1 MENSERLDRYLRG
14 AMDAEEKTGFEAQLA
29 KDAELAKALEL
40 QRDMELFLRRK
51 TQRETLQ
58 KQLPAIGK
66 DYFQQAQGAKVIT
79 MPRQRRLFLAAAS
92 LAAAIALFFMVRWA
106 LSPSLF
112 ESYAQYPALAL
123 TEKSTS
129 TDWSQAE
136 TAFNSKKYTEAESL
150 LAQYVAENPLD
161 RQALLYLGICK
172 MEQDKLHEAQSIFQ
186 GFTPDEADL
195 RDYADWYLALSY
207 LKAGDK
213 TSCRQALQQLS
224 NTSPFRQQ
232 AADLLNKL

>member
-1 MENSERLDRYLRG
+1 MENSERLDKYLRG
-14 AMDAEEKTGFEAQLA
+14 AMDAEEKAGFEAQLA

-112 ESYAQYPALAL
+112 ETYAQYPPLAL
-123 TEKSTS
+123 TEKSAGA
-129 TDWSQAE
+129 DWSLAE
-136 TAFNSKKYTEAESL
+136 TAFNSKKYTEAGAL
-150 LAQYVAENPLD
+150 LAQYVAQNPLD

-172 MEQDKLHEAQSIFQ
+172 MEEDKLQEAQAIFLE
-186 GFTPDEADL
+186 FTPGEADL
-195 RDYADWYLALSY
+195 KDYADWYLALSF

-213 TSCRQALQQLS
+213 ANCRQVLQQLS
-224 NTSPFRQQ
+224 NTSPFRHQ
-232 AADLLNKL
+232 ATDLLNKL